1 MKLFFFILLLVSSV
15 AYANP
20 VDSIGVTK
28 INQKLH
34 VRYMVEP
41 GETIYGIST
50 KYGVSVSDILELNPE
65 LENGLKVGQVIN
77 IPYEAALVKQQ
88 QKKDDNAITHKV
100 QPGETLYGLSKKYN
114 VPLQDLLKYNGMELK
129 AG

>member
-1 MKLFFFILLLVSSV
+1 MIFTNRSDSNLAMKLFCILILFASA
-15 AYANP
+15 AYASTP
-20 VDSIGVTK
+20 ADSIGVTK

-50 KYGVSVSDILELNPE
+50 RYGVSVSDILELNPE

-77 IPYEAALVKQQ
+77 IPYEPTLVKQQ
-88 QKKDDNAITHKV
+88 QKKADDNAIVHKV
-100 QPGETLYGLSKKYN
+100 QAGETLY
-114 VPLQDLLKYNGMELK
+114 
-129 AG
+129 